1 VKKKFPLIHQ
11 IEDCLNQT
19 FGNNL
24 KNITFDLALSGGKD
38 SMTLLHLLND
48 LSITLGFKLRA
59 IHIHHG
65 LSNSADHW
73 LNLCK
78 ETCVKKGI
86 EFISSKVQV
95 EEKHELGI
103 EGRARELRYQEL
115 NRLKKGILVT
125 AHHQQDQVETFM
137 LQLLRG
143 SGLKGLSSMQVMDDQ
158 RSLLRPMLNINP
170 ELIDEYVR
178 ANNIE
183 HVNDESNAYDRFDR
197 NYLRNNVLPNL
208 IKRSPSTLA
217 NIARSISL
225 IAEGYQLNE
234 SIAISDFKKF
244 IDQSDLSRIRL
255 DAFNQLP
262 KDRFINLVRFWLSM
276 NDLLMPSMRVMQE
289 LFDQMSLKNHLGLNA
304 VDVSKATKII
314 AYQDFLWIV
323 NTTKATD
330 YEIDWHG
337 EREINL
343 PSNGRLNFIKK
354 KGQGLDLKKLDN
366 LKIRNRRGGEKIKL
380 AINEHT
386 RTLKNLLNNHQIPP
400 WYRDQFPVLVSDKD
414 VVAVPIFGVNY
425 EYQVKGPC
433 YGYILDWQ
441 PSK

>member
-19 FGNNL
+19 FGKNL
-24 KNITFDLALSGGKD
+24 KNINFDLALSGGKD

-48 LSITLGFKLRA
+48 LSGTLGFKFRA
-59 IHIHHG
+59 IHVHHG
-65 LSNSADHW
+65 LNKSADHW

-78 ETCVKKGI
+78 ETCAKKGI

-115 NRLKKGILVT
+115 TRLKKGILVT

-158 RSLLRPMLNINP
+158 RSLFRPMLSVNP

-178 ANNIE
+178 THNIE
-183 HVNDESNAYDRFDR
+183 HVNDESNADDRFDR

-208 IKRSPSTLA
+208 IKRSPSALT
-217 NIARSISL
+217 NIARSIRL

-234 SIAISDFKKF
+234 SIALLDFKKF
-244 IDQSDLSRIRL
+244 IDHSDLSRIRL

-289 LFDQMSLKNHLGLNA
+289 LLDQMSLKNHLGLNA
-304 VDVSKATKII
+304 VDVSRTTKII

-323 NTTKATD
+323 NTPKATN

-337 EREINL
+337 EREVNL

-380 AINEHT
+380 AINENT

-400 WYRDQFPVLVSDKD
+400 WYRDQFPVLVGDKG
-414 VVAVPIFGVNY
+414 VVAVPIFGVNH